1 MPGLIGEGE
10 GCNGI
15 ECCKNIALTG
25 NEGAAERRIEIV
37 FRRHPPGEKFLGL
50 PIGGL
55 TKEALRQGGFDFAG
69 VGDGVVLVESNDA
82 AEIINAGDVVIRNY
96 WLDDVLPFAAAV
108 APNAFDGRRPQLC
121 AEFAV
126 GAEKPLIDRHTIEE
140 LFAIIGDPKSGGA
153 GDAKP
158 GSPTQG

>member
-96 WLDDVLPFAAAV
+96 WLMTCFHLLRPWLQMRSMAG
-108 APNAFDGRRPQLC
+108 GRNSALN
-121 AEFAV
+121 
-126 GAEKPLIDRHTIEE
+126 
-140 LFAIIGDPKSGGA
+140 
-153 GDAKP
+153 
-158 GSPTQG
+158 SPS